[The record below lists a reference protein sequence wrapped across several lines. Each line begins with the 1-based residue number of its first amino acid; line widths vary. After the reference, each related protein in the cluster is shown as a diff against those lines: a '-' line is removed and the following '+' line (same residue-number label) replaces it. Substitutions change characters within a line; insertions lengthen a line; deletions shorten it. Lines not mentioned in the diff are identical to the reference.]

1 MRGALMRLSHLSLFH
16 LIRCWGGLRLGY
28 TRSVESESQYLT
40 STAVIMGEIFKVV
53 VSSFLAF
60 YKGDEKI
67 SVIWA
72 NPVELAKTGVPAFLY
87 LVQNNLQYV
96 AVSNL
101 HAATYQVTYQLK
113 ILSTAIMSVY
123 ILKKE
128 LTKTKWA
135 ALALLTAGVAC
146 VQISSMPTGKINA
159 SQANVNMPVGLAATI
174 AACCC
179 SGLAGVYFELI
190 LKKTDVGLWVRNI
203 QLGLYSI
210 VIGYTGY
217 VLEIRRLGDA
227 APLDGFFHGYT
238 GFTFFNIMVQVSN
251 FFPKSTFIAVCLL

>member
-1 MRGALMRLSHLSLFH
+1 M
-16 LIRCWGGLRLGY
+16 
-28 TRSVESESQYLT
+28 ESESQYLT

-146 VQISSMPTGKINA
+146 VQISSMPAGKI
-159 SQANVNMPVGLAATI
+159 
-174 AACCC
+174 
-179 SGLAGVYFELI
+179 
-190 LKKTDVGLWVRNI
+190 VRHKR
-203 QLGLYSI
+203 
-210 VIGYTGY
+210 T
-217 VLEIRRLGDA
+217 
-227 APLDGFFHGYT
+227 
-238 GFTFFNIMVQVSN
+238 
-251 FFPKSTFIAVCLL
+251 